1 MATRKTS
8 QLTELTTT
16 PANNDLVMVVDVSD
30 TTMSSSGTNKKVTV
44 STLATAIVA
53 AGSVSSVNGQTGTVV
68 LDSADIWRT
77 GSSGDTVDTDLTAIE
92 ADITGIKARLAST
105 TNTTTVQVDS
115 SNKMVIDNST
125 NKAVITVAGVAA
137 ATIGDARS
145 LFPALRVG
153 ASGSTYDLPTSRGT
167 TTGQVPVF
175 DSGTNTT
182 TFQALKVAELDGD
195 SDDLAEGTTNL
206 FLTSSERTKLAGIT
220 AGAAVASVT
229 GTAPIVSSGGTTP
242 AISITAATTSAAGS
256 MSSADKTKLDGIT
269 AGAAVASVT
278 GTAPIVSSG
287 GTTPAISITAA
298 TTSAAGSMSSA
309 DKTKLDG
316 IEAGAQ
322 VNTVTSVNS
331 QTGAVSLTTSNIS
344 EGTNLYYTDARFDTR
359 LGTKSTTN
367 LAEGTNLYFTNAR
380 ADART
385 LAEKDQTLTA
395 ARTIDLALESL
406 SIVDGST
413 SVAGFVNGVQ
423 VLYDILRMFSNTATA
438 PKVEFYEGGTG
449 SNYVALKAPNSL
461 ASNTT
466 YTLPSADGVEGQAV
480 VTDGAGTLSLGN
492 PFAPVA
498 SSSSTSYTL
507 ASGDAGKYI
516 RFTATTAVTVTI
528 PSGTFSTGT
537 EFLFEQN
544 NTGQVTVSAG
554 SGVTLRNSASFLAK
568 TSERYSIIGL
578 KCVASNEFVLTGE
591 RELV

>member
-92 ADITGIKARLAST
+92 ADITGIKARIAST

-167 TTGQVPVF
+167 ATGQVPVF

-206 FLTSSERTKLAGIT
+206 FLTSAERTKLAGIT

-316 IEAGAQ
+316 IQAGAQ
-322 VNTVTSVNS
+322 VNAVTSVNS

-359 LGTKSTTN
+359 FGTKSTTN

-385 LAEKDQTLTA
+385 LGERNQVLNGF
-395 ARTIDLALESL
+395 RTIDMNGDGIDFINGASTVFG
-406 SIVDGST
+406 VDVS
-413 SVAGFVNGVQ
+413 GF
-423 VLYDILRMFSNTATA
+423 Y
-438 PKVEFYEGGTG
+438 GTG
-449 SNYVALKAPNSL
+449 IIQFNSL
-461 ASNTT
+461 
-466 YTLPSADGVEGQAV
+466 YYPSADGVKGQAV
-480 VTDGAGTLSLGN
+480 ITDGAGTLSLGN

-498 SSSSTSYTL
+498 STSSTAYTL

-554 SGVTLRNSASFLAK
+554 SGVTLRNSSDFLAK
-568 TSERYSIIGL
+568 TSERYAIIGL
-578 KCVASNEFVLTGE
+578 KCVASNEFILTGE
-591 RELV
+591 RELA

>member
-8 QLTELTTT
+8 QLTELITT

-125 NKAVITVAGVAA
+125 NKAVITVAGVTA

-153 ASGSTYDLPTSRGT
+153 GATTFYDLPASRGT

-195 SDDLAEGTTNL
+195 SDDLPEGTTNL

-322 VNTVTSVNS
+322 VNAVTSVNS

>member
-16 PANNDLVMVVDVSD
+16 PANNDLVMLVDVSD

-125 NKAVITVAGVAA
+125 NKAVITVAGVTA

-153 ASGSTYDLPTSRGT
+153 GATTFYDLPASRGT

-195 SDDLAEGTTNL
+195 SDDLPEGTTNL

-287 GTTPAISITAA
+287 GSTPAISITAA

-316 IEAGAQ
+316 IQAGAQ
-322 VNTVTSVNS
+322 VNAVTSVNS

-344 EGTNLYYTDARFDTR
+344 EGTNLY
-359 LGTKSTTN
+359 
-367 LAEGTNLYFTNAR
+367 FTNAR

-385 LAEKDQTLTA
+385 LGERNQVLNGF
-395 ARTIDLALESL
+395 RTIDMNGDGIDFINGASTVFGVDVSGFYGTGIIQFNGLTYPAVDGTNGQVLKTNGTGTLSWVTKKVTQVTGKTVATGAWTLVSGFYEASISDSAIL
-406 SIVDGST
+406 STSIVDVIPDNGSAAT
-413 SVAGFVNGVQ
+413 VSTAE
-423 VLYDILRMFSNTATA
+423 VLPRTDSS
-438 PKVEFYEGGTG
+438 TG
-449 SNYVALKAPNSL
+449 SVKIYANNAP
-461 ASNTT
+461 A
-466 YTLPSADGVEGQAV
+466 
-480 VTDGAGTLSLGN
+480 
-492 PFAPVA
+492 
-498 SSSSTSYTL
+498 
-507 ASGDAGKYI
+507 
-516 RFTATTAVTVTI
+516 ATITVTLNI
-528 PSGTFSTGT
+528 FD
-537 EFLFEQN
+537 L
-544 NTGQVTVSAG
+544 
-554 SGVTLRNSASFLAK
+554 
-568 TSERYSIIGL
+568 
-578 KCVASNEFVLTGE
+578 
-591 RELV
+591 

>member
-92 ADITGIKARLAST
+92 ADITGIKARLTST
-105 TNTTTVQVDS
+105 TTTTSVKVDS
-115 SNKMVIDNST
+115 SNNMVIDSSAA
-125 NKAVITVAGVAA
+125 KATITVAGVTA
-137 ATIGDARS
+137 ATIGNAGS

-153 ASGSTYDLPTSRGT
+153 GATTFYDLPASRGT

-182 TFQALKVAELDGD
+182 TFQAVKVADLSGD
-195 SDDLAEGTTNL
+195 TDDLAEGGTNL
-206 FLTSSERTKLAGIT
+206 YFTDAERTKLLGIA
-220 AGAAVASVT
+220 AGAEVNVNADWNATSGDAQILNKPTVVTQVT
-229 GTAPIVSSGGTTP
+229 GTTPIVSSGGTTP
-242 AISITAATTSAAGS
+242 AISIPASSSTADGY
-256 MSSADKTKLDGIT
+256 MSSSQWTKLDGIQ
-269 AGAAVASVT
+269 
-278 GTAPIVSSG
+278 
-287 GTTPAISITAA
+287 
-298 TTSAAGSMSSA
+298 
-309 DKTKLDG
+309 
-316 IEAGAQ
+316 AGAQ
-322 VNTVTSVNS
+322 VNAVTSVNS

-423 VLYDILRMFSNTATA
+423 LLYDILRLFSNTATA
-438 PKVEFYEGGTG
+438 PKVEFYEGGAG

-466 YTLPSADGVEGQAV
+466 YTLPSADGTNGQAV

-537 EFLFEQN
+537 EFMFEQN